1 MSRVRSTC
9 GHRHDLAVVDGS
21 PKACGAARV
30 PHECRVSRIGPS
42 RPDASDVFFAKALEV
57 VGRTTTNDRKCRG
70 IMISKPVSV
79 IGAELAH
86 HMFRDPPPT
95 SPETLYHPTITVT
108 ERQLA
113 I

>member
-1 MSRVRSTC
+1 
-9 GHRHDLAVVDGS
+9 
-21 PKACGAARV
+21 
-30 PHECRVSRIGPS
+30 
-42 RPDASDVFFAKALEV
+42 
-57 VGRTTTNDRKCRG
+57 
-70 IMISKPVSV
+70 MISKPVSV

-113 I
+113 IMLANAVLAGYAACTEDVLHLTRPEAAKRYVPPSEQS